1 MPEDIKIVDFGGHA
15 VSWDNLLDKD
25 VITYLNDLNPDLGS
39 EKDPNYQEFKEFM
52 DEIERQEIQIISSKE
67 IIDSN
72 IDSVDIDSSQDV
84 TTRTRDD
91 YVSLSSNIIKGI
103 LGSLAKPVSIYEA
116 KERVDENGYV
126 WGMGRA
132 SIDMIKDNY
141 IIKKKSGRSKK

>member
-1 MPEDIKIVDFGGHA
+1 MPEDIKIVDFGGHS

-25 VITYLNDLNPDLGS
+25 VITYLNNLNPDLGS
-39 EKDPNYQEFKEFM
+39 EKDPNYKEFAEFM

-91 YVSLSSNIIKGI
+91 YVSLPTNIIKGI
-103 LGSLAKPVSIYEA
+103 LGSLVKPVSVYEA
-116 KERVDENGYV
+116 KERVDENGYI
-126 WGMGRA
+126 WGMGKA
-132 SIDMIKDNY
+132 SVNMIRDNY
-141 IIKKKSGRSKK
+141 TIKKKSGRSK

>member
-1 MPEDIKIVDFGGHA
+1 MPEDIKIVDFGGHS

-25 VITYLNDLNPDLGS
+25 VITYLNNLNPDLGS
-39 EKDPNYQEFKEFM
+39 EKDPNYKEFAEFM

-91 YVSLSSNIIKGI
+91 YVSLPANIIKGI
-103 LGSLAKPVSIYEA
+103 LGSLVKPVSIYEA

-126 WGMGRA
+126 WGMGKA
-132 SIDMIKDNY
+132 SVNMIRDNY
-141 IIKKKSGRSKK
+141 TIKKKSGRSK

>member
-25 VITYLNDLNPDLGS
+25 VITYLNNLNPDLGS
-39 EKDPNYQEFKEFM
+39 EKDPNYKEFAEFM
-52 DEIERQEIQIISSKE
+52 NEIERQEIQIISSKE

-91 YVSLSSNIIKGI
+91 YVSLASNIVKGI

-126 WGMGRA
+126 WGMGKA
-132 SIDMIKDNY
+132 SIDMIRDNY
-141 IIKKKSGRSKK
+141 TVKKKSGRSKG

>member
-1 MPEDIKIVDFGGHA
+1 MPEDIKIVDFGGHS

-25 VITYLNDLNPDLGS
+25 VITYLNNLNPDLGS
-39 EKDPNYQEFKEFM
+39 EKDPNYKEFAEFM

-91 YVSLSSNIIKGI
+91 YVSLPANIIKGI
-103 LGSLAKPVSIYEA
+103 LGSLVKPVSVYEA
-116 KERVDENGYV
+116 KERVDENGYI
-126 WGMGRA
+126 WGMGKA
-132 SIDMIKDNY
+132 SVNMIRDNY
-141 IIKKKSGRSKK
+141 TIKKKSGRSK